1 MTLIWLGATNMATA
15 NAPAALER
23 APSRAHWH
31 SAGIAARARRFRRH
45 ADVSKCGPSDRL
57 LRIQFLAEDPRTPP
71 REPTELR
78 GRSQTKAQA
87 RLRATRERCTWAKTL
102 DAGRRP
108 SRRFGCR
115 GNAPGPARQA
125 RNGSPARHRL
135 SSDVPWGRQGRTPWL
150 GLSFRAPM
158 ADAQRYEQAL
168 ALCSAL
174 TRVHGTQWRR
184 AGATLSEAQQMLE
197 RSRLFRC

>member
-1 MTLIWLGATNMATA
+1 MVLGDALTHPTISFAHPDWMPAADHHDALGA
-15 NAPAALER
+15 AAM
-23 APSRAHWH
+23 
-31 SAGIAARARRFRRH
+31 RR
-45 ADVSKCGPSDRL
+45 DL
-57 LRIQFLAEDPRTPP
+57 LDKL
-71 REPTELR
+71 
-78 GRSQTKAQA
+78 
-87 RLRATRERCTWAKTL
+87 
-102 DAGRRP
+102 
-108 SRRFGCR
+108 
-115 GNAPGPARQA
+115 
-125 RNGSPARHRL
+125 RNGSPACHRL
-135 SSDVPWGRQGRTPWL
+135 SSAVPWGRQGRTRWL